1 VKRVVVLGRVS
12 AALLLAGCLAGC
24 TGTPGGDVAQ
34 GPASSATSAL
44 AQAQAEADAGRARR
58 AAAGAA
64 GIAAANAYAMS
75 HGVAKAAPAP
85 GSDLL
90 GLPDENGFSDLD
102 WTRMVPPEDFKALEN
117 APPVLHVGNQRMK
130 QVGTLH
136 TVEALNHA
144 KVRLAGY
151 VVPLESDSAGNMVEF
166 FFVPFYGA
174 CIHVPPP
181 PPNMLV
187 HVRLSHGIPTPSLYD
202 PLTLKGV
209 LHTQVTE
216 NALASSAY
224 AMDDAT
230 LETYSNTDEDRLRRA
245 FE

>member
-1 VKRVVVLGRVS
+1 VRRVAVFGQIGAVLV
-12 AALLLAGCLAGC
+12 LVGCLAAC
-24 TGTPGGDVAQ
+24 TGTSGGDVAA

-44 AQAQAEADAGRARR
+44 AKAQAEADAGRARR
-58 AAAGAA
+58 ASA
-64 GIAAANAYAMS
+64 
-75 HGVAKAAPAP
+75 GVAKAAPVP
-85 GSDLL
+85 GDDLL
-90 GLPDENGFSDLD
+90 GLPDKDGFSDLD
-102 WTRMVPPEDFKALEN
+102 WSRMVPPEDFKALEN
-117 APPVLHVGNQRMK
+117 APLVLHVGNQRMK
-130 QVGTLH
+130 QTGTLH
-136 TVEALNHA
+136 TVEALNGA
-144 KVRLAGY
+144 RVRLSGY
-151 VVPLESDSAGNMVEF
+151 VVPLESDNAGNMVEF

-187 HVRLSHGIPTPSLYD
+187 HVHLPHGIPTPSLYD
-202 PLTLKGV
+202 PMTLKGV

-224 AMDDAT
+224 AMDDGT

>member
-1 VKRVVVLGRVS
+1 MTLMTVPRHLGVV
-12 AALLLAGCLAGC
+12 LLLAGLLAGC
-24 TGTPGGDVAQ
+24 TDTSGRADAEA
-34 GPASSATSAL
+34 PASAATSAL
-44 AQAQAEADAGRARR
+44 ARAQAEADAGRARR
-58 AAAGAA
+58 ASAGAA
-64 GIAAANAYAMS
+64 GMAAANAFAVS
-75 HGVAKAAPAP
+75 HGVAKGAAAS

-90 GLPDENGFSDLD
+90 GLPDEDGFSDLD
-102 WTRMVPPEDFKALEN
+102 WTKMVPPGDFKALEN

-130 QVGTLH
+130 QIGTLH
-136 TVEALNHA
+136 TVDALNGA
-144 KVRLAGY
+144 KVRMSGY
-151 VVPLESDSAGNMVEF
+151 VVPLESDNIGNMVEF

-187 HVRLSHGIPTPSLYD
+187 HVRLAHGIPTPSLYD

-216 NALASSAY
+216 NALAASAY
-224 AMDDAT
+224 AMDDGA
-230 LETYSNTDEDRLRRA
+230 LETYSDTDEDRLRRA